1 MLHIYGSKY
10 TYDENLFG
18 YWLKDQFHFQRNHY
32 DRIVHCSFSLLLAY
46 PMRDFFMNKMQFS
59 NWGCWVLLIKF
70 TLSFFAFTS

>member
-10 TYDENLFG
+10 TYAENLFG

-46 PMRDFFMNKMQFS
+46 PMRDFFYE
-59 NWGCWVLLIKF
+59 
-70 TLSFFAFTS
+70 